1 MTSARPNHSSVIKLR
16 FDRSYARLNR
26 WQTHRLRK
34 SFDTEKR
41 NDLRQR
47 RLANFKI
54 ANLTSLLMQ
63 TLHCR

>member
-1 MTSARPNHSSVIKLR
+1 M
-16 FDRSYARLNR
+16 
-26 WQTHRLRK
+26 RK

-41 NDLRQR
+41 DGLRQR

-54 ANLTSLLMQ
+54 ANFTSLLMQ